1 VKLAIFGATGTVG
14 SAVLAQALAIGH
26 EVRLLARRPSKVP
39 MTDGRQSV
47 LQGNANDPQAVRRTI
62 TGCDA
67 VLTALGG
74 FSDTDSIRVGTGNI
88 IAAMHDSGIRRLVV
102 MQGFHLEFPG
112 DPENFGRKAILPLLV
127 MGSRSLLPDS
137 RAMASAI
144 QASDLDWTVVR
155 APRVVVGDR
164 TGNYRTGRLELG
176 PWNSVTNG
184 DVADLMLACLDEP
197 ATIRA
202 APMVARG
209 ARRATRR
216 VPLEGMAQ

>member
-1 VKLAIFGATGTVG
+1 
-14 SAVLAQALAIGH
+14 
-26 EVRLLARRPSKVP
+26 
-39 MTDGRQSV
+39 MTDGRQTV

-74 FSDTDSIRVGTGNI
+74 FSDTERGEDRNI

-112 DPENFGRKAILPLLV
+112 DPDSFGRKAILPPLV
-127 MGSRSLLPDS
+127 MGSCSLLPDS
-137 RAMASAI
+137 RAVASAV

-164 TGNYRTGRLELG
+164 TENYRTGWLELG

-184 DVADLMLACLDEP
+184 DVADLMLACLDDP
-197 ATIRA
+197 ATIRT

-216 VPLEGMAQ
+216 APLEGMAQ